1 MTVKRVLTRR
11 VVFGVTDHNV
21 YLGRLI
27 LARQVD
33 TIDPAEILIF
43 YMANKHKESRR

>member
-1 MTVKRVLTRR
+1 MTAKRVLTRR

-33 TIDPAEILIF
+33 TMILIF
-43 YMANKHKESRR
+43 YTANVYKESRR